1 MRHGYRLLA
10 SAAFFAVPLCFSS
23 AASAQALSDA
33 EKIQRLEQ
41 QTELLQKQLK
51 DLKAEIASTRKKT
64 DRVEAAQAT
73 ASVTHA
79 ASTGG
84 APPIDKAPI
93 FKAPTLAVSD
103 KVKITVGGFLAAES
117 VWRQRNEVA
126 DMGSSFGG
134 IPYPFSPLYH
144 ENEFHG
150 SARQSRISL
159 LIEGQPDPQRKLSG
173 YFETDFLGVGTT
185 SNYNQSNSWAPRLR
199 QAYGSYDDSDWGFH
213 VLAGQSWSLLTQD
226 QSGIT
231 PRKENIP
238 LTIDASYVVGF
249 NYTRNWQVRLVKD
262 FGPEV
267 SVGVSVENPASIVAA
282 STATAP
288 AGTGGAFSSGGIV
301 NGVVTNFSNLGSS
314 FLSTVPVTTDQAPD
328 IIEKVA
334 FDPGWGHYEA
344 VALQRFFNDSTL
356 TCALGP
362 CIAGSSAQFGT
373 TSDKSAFGWGVGGSV
388 LMPIVAK
395 YLDFTGNVL
404 YGQGIGR
411 YGAGQLADVTI
422 GTDGSLKP
430 LTGLAA
436 MVGLIGH
443 PLEGLDVYAYGGIEQ
458 VDASFF
464 NSGTTL
470 LGYGNPGFSNVGCT
484 VTTPASFS
492 GTTPSDC
499 IANNRRLEEVTVGF
513 WQNLYKGDYGRVA
526 AGAQYEYIRREAFA
540 GVGGAPST
548 NDNIVMTSLRYY
560 PF

>member
-1 MRHGYRLLA
+1 MRHRYRLLA
-10 SAAFFAVPLCFSS
+10 SAAFFAAPLCFSS

-41 QTELLQKQLK
+41 QTELLQNQLK
-51 DLKAEIASTRKKT
+51 ELKAEIATTRKKT
-64 DRVEAAQAT
+64 DKVEAAQAT
-73 ASVTHA
+73 SSAVHTASA
-79 ASTGG
+79 GA
-84 APPIDKAPI
+84 APPLDKAPI

-159 LIEGQPDPQRKLSG
+159 LIEGQPDPQQKLSG

-199 QAYGSYDDSDWGFH
+199 QAYGSYDNSDWGFH

-301 NGVVTNFSNLGSS
+301 NGVVTNFSNTGSS

-422 GTDGSLKP
+422 GADGSLKP

-492 GTTPSDC
+492 GTTPSNC

-540 GVGGAPST
+540 GIGGAPST